1 MKTFLLTFAV
11 FALPQVIIAG
21 RSYHTSYKSRQAATG
36 DLVADLKNAGLTT
49 LLELVVK
56 AGLAETLLSV
66 EPATIFAP
74 TNQAFEKLLAD
85 PAVVKALEDD
95 PDLLKNTLLYHVIPS
110 VAVAS
115 GDLKADQSVQTAAGA
130 PLRVNVYKSWYPLV
144 TVNGVRVVRADVMA
158 GQGSIVHVVESVLP
172 TVGAGDNIAAVLTK
186 DGRFGTLLAAVT
198 AAGLAEAVS
207 TTDGLTVFAP
217 TDDAFAKL
225 PEGTVEALL
234 GDIPK
239 LTGILTRHVVPEPV
253 FAAAI
258 SHNSFPTLNEN
269 ERLGTKKFGGRHHMT
284 VVKAFTSA
292 GKAKVVAA
300 DIVATNGV
308 VHAIDS
314 VI

>member
-1 MKTFLLTFAV
+1 M
-11 FALPQVIIAG
+11 G
-21 RSYHTSYKSRQAATG
+21 
-36 DLVADLKNAGLTT
+36 
-49 LLELVVK
+49 
-56 AGLAETLLSV
+56 
-66 EPATIFAP
+66 
-74 TNQAFEKLLAD
+74 
-85 PAVVKALEDD
+85 
-95 PDLLKNTLLYHVIPS
+95 
-110 VAVAS
+110 
-115 GDLKADQSVQTAAGA
+115 
-130 PLRVNVYKSWYPLV
+130 
-144 TVNGVRVVRADVMA
+144 
-158 GQGSIVHVVESVLP
+158 HVVDSVLP
-172 TVGAGDNIAAVLTK
+172 TVGADDNIAAVLTK
-186 DGRFGTLLAAVT
+186 DGRFGTLLAAVG

-217 TDDAFAKL
+217 T
-225 PEGTVEALL
+225 VEALL
-234 GDIPK
+234 GDIPT
-239 LTGILTRHVVPEPV
+239 LTGILTRHVVPKPV

>member
-1 MKTFLLTFAV
+1 M
-11 FALPQVIIAG
+11 G
-21 RSYHTSYKSRQAATG
+21 
-36 DLVADLKNAGLTT
+36 
-49 LLELVVK
+49 
-56 AGLAETLLSV
+56 AETLLSV

-74 TNQAFEKLLAD
+74 TNEAFERLLAD
-85 PAVVKALEDD
+85 EATKKALTD
-95 PDLLKNTLLYHVIPS
+95 PDSDLLKNTLLYHVIPS

-115 GDLKADQSVQTAAGA
+115 GDLKADQSVVTAAGA
-130 PLRVNVYKSWYPLV
+130 PLRVNLYNTMV
-144 TVNGVRVVRADVMA
+144 TVNGVKVTKADVKV
-158 GQGSIVHVVESVLP
+158 GKGSIVHKVESVLP
-172 TVGAGDNIAAVLTK
+172 TVGADDNIAAVLTK
-186 DGRFGTLLAAVT
+186 DGRFGTLLAAVG

-234 GDIPK
+234 ADILK
-239 LTGILTRHVVPEPV
+239 RHVVPQPV

-258 SHNSFPTLNEN
+258 SSNSFKTLNEN
-269 ERLGTKKFGGRHHMT
+269 EALGTKISDS
-284 VVKAFTSA
+284 VVKAFTSKGEA
-292 GKAKVVAA
+292 QVVDA

>member
-1 MKTFLLTFAV
+1 MGSLEKPPSFANYHHQLPQINTKAMKTFLLTFAV
-11 FALPQVIIAG
+11 FALPQVILAH

-110 VAVAS
+110 LAVAS

-144 TVNGVRVVRADVMA
+144 TVNGVRVVRPDVMA

-172 TVGAGDNIAAVLTK
+172 TVGAGDNIA
-186 DGRFGTLLAAVT
+186 
-198 AAGLAEAVS
+198 AVS

-239 LTGILTRHVVPEPV
+239 LTGILTRHVVPKPV

-292 GKAKVVAA
+292 GKA
-300 DIVATNGV
+300 
-308 VHAIDS
+308 
-314 VI
+314 

>member
-1 MKTFLLTFAV
+1 M
-11 FALPQVIIAG
+11 G
-21 RSYHTSYKSRQAATG
+21 
-36 DLVADLKNAGLTT
+36 
-49 LLELVVK
+49 
-56 AGLAETLLSV
+56 AETLLSV

-74 TNQAFEKLLAD
+74 TNEAFERLLAD
-85 PAVVKALEDD
+85 EATKKALTD
-95 PDLLKNTLLYHVIPS
+95 PDSDLLKNTLLYHVIPS

-115 GDLKADQSVQTAAGA
+115 GDLKADQSVGTAAGA
-130 PLRVNVYKSWYPLV
+130 PLRVNLYNTMV
-144 TVNGVRVVRADVMA
+144 TVNGVKVTKADVKV
-158 GQGSIVHVVESVLP
+158 GKGSIVHKVESVLP
-172 TVGAGDNIAAVLTK
+172 TVGADDNIAAVLTK
-186 DGRFGTLLAAVT
+186 DGRFGTLLAAVG

-234 GDIPK
+234 GDIPT
-239 LTGILTRHVVPEPV
+239 LTGILTRHVVPKPV

-269 ERLGTKKFGGRHHMT
+269 ERLGTKISDS
-284 VVKAFTSA
+284 VVKAFTSKGEA
-292 GKAKVVAA
+292 QVVDA